1 MSLNH
6 LAIIMDG
13 NRRWAK
19 ERGLPSI
26 EGHRLGYAKLKE
38 VGEWCIARG
47 IKVFSVFAFSTE
59 NWKRAEEEVGYLM
72 RLLEQAFTQDLPF
85 FEEHGI
91 RIRIVGRREGLS
103 EHLLKIIE
111 TAEARTA
118 QNGKLTFCIC
128 FNYGGRAEIVDAMKR
143 LIEAGTSASEI
154 TEEKI
159 QSAMY
164 WPEMPDPDLILR
176 TSGEERLSGF
186 LLWQSAYSELLW
198 VKKYWPDFSEED
210 LDAALNEYES
220 RQRRFG
226 K

>member
-1 MSLNH
+1 MLNH

-38 VGEWCIARG
+38 VGEWCIERG

-72 RLLEQAFTQDLPF
+72 RLLEHAFTNDLSF
-85 FEEHGI
+85 FEARGI
-91 RIRIVGRREGLS
+91 RIRIIGRRVGLS
-103 EHLLKIIE
+103 ESLLHILDE
-111 TAEARTA
+111 AEARTA
-118 QNGKLTFCIC
+118 KNELLTFCIC
-128 FNYGGRAEIVDAMKR
+128 FNYGGRAEIVDAVKR
-143 LIEAGTSASEI
+143 LGEAGINASEL

-159 QSAMY
+159 QSCMY

-210 LDAALNEYES
+210 LDTALSEYES